1 MESNVLLSVKN
12 VTKMYSL
19 GRSFRKRSFAAVDN
33 VTFEIASS
41 NPMILTLAGESGS
54 GKTTLG
60 NMILG
65 RTIPTVGEILFRGV
79 DVVRQRKRRQK
90 LWFMRNVQPIFQN
103 PFDAFSPLRK
113 IDSYLS
119 ATLKRVAQVRGE
131 SERAAV
137 MEKILLSVGL
147 DFKYVRKRYTNELS
161 GGQIQRLSVAR
172 AIMCSPAMLVAD
184 EPVSMIDA
192 SLRMSIVNLLKDLKE
207 NNQVS
212 VIYIT
217 HDLATAYYVSDRIGI
232 MLRGNIVEM
241 GPVDEV
247 LDRPKHPYTQMLIQS
262 IPGPDPTKKWDEEI
276 SMSTLDISEY
286 LKQGCK
292 FADRC
297 PKVMEVCRRTDPPE
311 VNVNDSIV
319 KCYLY
324 QDQSQNKRQRCAG

>member
-41 NPMILTLAGESGS
+41 KPMILTLAGESGS

-113 IDSYLS
+113 IDSYLG
-119 ATLKRVAQVRGE
+119 ATLKRVAQVRDE

-137 MEKILLSVGL
+137 MERVLLSVGL

-232 MLRGNIVEM
+232 MLRGNIVEI

-247 LDRPKHPYTQMLIQS
+247 LDRPKHPYTQMLIES
-262 IPGPDPTKKWDEEI
+262 IPGPNPTKKWEEEI

-297 PKVMEVCRRTDPPE
+297 PKVMEVCRGTNPPE

-324 QDQSQNKRQRCAG
+324 QDQS

>member
-19 GRSFRKRSFAAVDN
+19 GSSFRKRSFAAVDN

-41 NPMILTLAGESGS
+41 KPMILTLAGESGS

-119 ATLKRVAQVRGE
+119 ATLKRVAQVRDE

-137 MEKILLSVGL
+137 MEKVLLSVGL

-247 LDRPKHPYTQMLIQS
+247 LDRPKHPYTQMLIES
-262 IPGPDPTKKWDEEI
+262 IPGPNPTKKWEEEI

-297 PKVMEVCRRTDPPE
+297 PKVMEVCRGTNPPE

-324 QDQSQNKRQRCAG
+324 QDQS

>member
-41 NPMILTLAGESGS
+41 NPMIFTLAGESGS

-172 AIMCSPAMLVAD
+172 AIMCNPAMLVAD

-324 QDQSQNKRQRCAG
+324 QDQS

>member
-19 GRSFRKRSFAAVDN
+19 GSSFRKRSFAAVDN

-119 ATLKRVAQVRGE
+119 ATLKRVAQVRDE

-137 MEKILLSVGL
+137 MEKVLLSVGL

-247 LDRPKHPYTQMLIQS
+247 LDRPKHPYTQMLIES
-262 IPGPDPTKKWDEEI
+262 IPGPNPTKKWEEEI

-297 PKVMEVCRRTDPPE
+297 PKVMEVCRGTNPPE

-324 QDQSQNKRQRCAG
+324 QDQS